1 MSEEKVNSKLEQA
14 GGTLKE
20 SVGKVTGDKS
30 LETEGKVDKVVGK
43 VKEVAADAKDSL
55 KGLAKGLDKDK

>member
-20 SVGKVTGDKS
+20 GVGKVTGDKS